1 MKAFFRKN
9 TFEYIRIDF
18 AIKILYNY
26 NMNISKSPERNTFQ
40 KEKYLERQAEKGLTP
55 ENDEDTRA
63 MVEYYES
70 WDIQEDQ
77 REQDPAWQKDNLEWD
92 LRTTNWICEKVRA
105 DKLYAQNLYAAMC
118 NNDFIKREMWPILK
132 NQKWSCSWRYA
143 GGIVAHMRQEGDY
156 IDWYCSGIRNDDP
169 NEESKPVEGR
179 NYVSESV
186 VTEEIENDLY
196 KLGWLVVKDNNEQ
209 G

>member
-1 MKAFFRKN
+1 M
-9 TFEYIRIDF
+9 T
-18 AIKILYNY
+18 
-26 NMNISKSPERNTFQ
+26 NISKSPERNTFQ
-40 KEKYLERQAEKGLTP
+40 KERYLERQAEKGKTP

-70 WDIQEDQ
+70 WNIQEDQ
-77 REQDPAWQKDNLEWD
+77 QEQDPAWQKDNLEWD
-92 LRTTNWICEKVRA
+92 LRTSEWMCEKVRA

-132 NQKWSCSWRYA
+132 EQKWSCSWRYA
-143 GGIVAHMRQEGDY
+143 GGIIAHMRQEGDY

-169 NEESKPVEGR
+169 DEENKPVGGR
-179 NYVSESV
+179 DYVSEST

-196 KLGWLVVKDNNEQ
+196 KLGWLVIKDDN
-209 G
+209 GTT

>member
-1 MKAFFRKN
+1 MPKYSD
-9 TFEYIRIDF
+9 TISIDLP
-18 AIKILYNY
+18 IKTVYN
-26 NMNISKSPERNTFQ
+26 NKMNISKSPDRNTFQ
-40 KEKYLERQAEKGLTP
+40 KEKYLERQAEKGKTP

-77 REQDPAWQKDNLEWD
+77 REKDPAWQKDNLEWD
-92 LRTTNWICEKVRA
+92 LRTSDWICEKVRA
-105 DKLYAQNLYAAMC
+105 DKIYAQNLYAAMC

-156 IDWYCSGIRNDDP
+156 IDWYCSGIRNDDSD
-169 NEESKPVEGR
+169 EENKPIEGR
-179 NYVSESV
+179 DYVSESV

-196 KLGWLVVKDNNEQ
+196 KLGWLVNKDDNEQ
-209 G
+209 S